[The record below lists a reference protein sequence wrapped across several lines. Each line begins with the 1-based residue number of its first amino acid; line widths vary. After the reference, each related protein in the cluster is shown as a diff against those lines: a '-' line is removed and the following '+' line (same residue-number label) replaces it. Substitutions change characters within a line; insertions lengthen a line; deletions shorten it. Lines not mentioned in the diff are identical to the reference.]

1 MSQRAGRIEQ
11 AWSKGCILALSLVC
25 RPKLIPVVITPGFIQ
40 SAEVAQSRF
49 GPELA
54 AAFETTLLL
63 TTSRFNRSRPNGP
76 AALGEFLVVH
86 PAGIGLKIVLFALNH
101 FSRFAAPFLE
111 LEDLAQDPVFLS
123 VSELM
128 PQGFHPLRKPGLLL
142 AV

>member
-1 MSQRAGRIEQ
+1 MSGAAADGR
-11 AWSKGCILALSLVC
+11 SLTLSLVC
-25 RPKLIPVVITPGFIQ
+25 RPKFVPVVIAPGFIQ

-63 TTSRFNRSRPNGP
+63 TTSRFNRSRPDGP
-76 AALGEFLVVH
+76 AASGDFLVVH
-86 PAGIGLKIVLFALNH
+86 PVGIGLKIVLFTMDHLPRLAT
-101 FSRFAAPFLE
+101 PFLE
-111 LEDLAQDPVFLS
+111 LEDLAQDLALLS

-128 PQGFHPLRKPGLLL
+128 PQGFHPLRKLGLLL